1 MAARAAKKARQ
12 AKARAAK
19 KVKQAKKAA
28 ARAAKKAAAAAKKAA
43 ALAAKNIVV
52 AVNKASTWQEINK
65 KTSGSY
71 TYDANSISLT
81 ASTGSGTGTVN
92 GESTIDFAARTIK
105 MTYDGS
111 VTLGGTDSARSFSA
125 TRTRD
130 YSSGLNTNYVD
141 GDSKM
146 QETYNFNI
154 NSSGN
159 TNTTNVSD
167 SMSSVT
173 GVSSPGNNYL
183 STESGGSNKLY
194 FVNTEFQTKNG
205 SSTNDLATTGAFT
218 VTVENLDSNGNIENK
233 VTGSKTVNKN

>member
-1 MAARAAKKARQ
+1 M
-12 AKARAAK
+12 
-19 KVKQAKKAA
+19 
-28 ARAAKKAAAAAKKAA
+28 
-43 ALAAKNIVV
+43 LLV
-52 AVNKASTWQEINK
+52 AVNTPSTWQEINK

-81 ASTGSGTGTVN
+81 ASTGSGTGSVN

-130 YSSGLNTNYVD
+130 YSSGLNTDYVD
-141 GDSKM
+141 SNSKV

-159 TNTTNVSD
+159 TNTTSLND

-173 GVSSPGNNYL
+173 GVSSPGDGWL

-194 FVNTEFQTKNG
+194 FVNTEFQTNNG
-205 SSTNDLATTGAFT
+205 SSTTNLATTGAFS
-218 VTVENLDSNGNIENK
+218 VNVENLDSDGNIENK
-233 VTGSKTVNKN
+233 ISGSKTVTKD